1 MVKKYKNK
9 SNKRFIDMN
18 KKRWASDVKSSHGT
32 LTAVIQVVL
41 YSYFSETNDITN
53 FSVWLTT
60 NKFNFKSVDYKKRK
74 ERIINALHEFTPE
87 YYKINMIK
95 EVILY
100 KNYVYYSEE
109 SHLKSFDIATAL
121 LTKISLDD
129 KKIHAKFEFITKEK
143 AIKEFNKFIGY
154 KVKRNNKL
162 KVLGVFYG

>member
-32 LTAVIQVVL
+32 LTAVIQIIL
-41 YSYFSETNDITN
+41 YSYYDITN

-60 NKFNFKSVDYKKRK
+60 NKFNFKSIDYKKRK
-74 ERIINALHEFTPE
+74 AKIINALHEFTPE

-100 KNYVYYSEE
+100 KNYIYYSEK
-109 SHLKSFDIATAL
+109 SHLKAFDRATAL

-129 KKIHAKFEFITKEK
+129 KKIHANFEFKNQED